1 MRIGKNLIILRHALN
16 RSQKEIA
23 AMAGMSQSN
32 YSKIESDLQEA
43 SLEQIEIFA
52 RILCVSVP
60 ALLQP
65 NLPDQHRQEE
75 PVAGG
80 FSGNAV
86 IEALITAKDQ
96 TIEVLRAQLESER
109 QRLLLLKQQNL
120 ELVRMLME
128 KVSVDSSLGV

>member
-52 RILCVSVP
+52 RILCVSAP

-80 FSGNAV
+80 FSGNSV

-128 KVSVDSSLGV
+128 KVSVDSSFGV